1 MRRQKCLKGYKGR
14 FIFIYAYKELY
25 YTRLFKH
32 TSFSMS
38 LVLEWQIVTV
48 ALCHKSKLATGAP
61 TILLRPNTTAL
72 VPEILIPLLEL

>member
-1 MRRQKCLKGYKGR
+1 
-14 FIFIYAYKELY
+14 
-25 YTRLFKH
+25 
-32 TSFSMS
+32 MS

-72 VPEILIPLLEL
+72 VPEISIPLLDL